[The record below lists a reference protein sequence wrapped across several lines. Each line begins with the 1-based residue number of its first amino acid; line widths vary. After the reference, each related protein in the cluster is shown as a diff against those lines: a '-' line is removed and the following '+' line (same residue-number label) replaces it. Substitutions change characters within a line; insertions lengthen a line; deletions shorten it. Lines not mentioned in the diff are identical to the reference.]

1 MDPRA
6 LQVARFAR
14 RIGAV
19 LFMGAA
25 AYHVLGLVRP
35 DLAVPSPPWR
45 HALFVAINAGLAAA
59 LVARVRGLVFIILA
73 LTLQQI
79 YSHGTYAWQVW
90 VTERRLDW
98 ASVVVLLGLPAL
110 LLAVAAEDRSRAK

>member
-1 MDPRA
+1 MDSRA
-6 LQVARFAR
+6 FAVARFAR

-35 DLAVPSPPWR
+35 DLAVPAPPWR

-59 LVARVRGLVFIILA
+59 LVVRVRCLFFIVLA
-73 LTLQQI
+73 LTLQQT
-79 YSHGTYAWQVW
+79 YSHGTYAWEVW
-90 VTERRLDW
+90 AQEHRLDW
-98 ASVVVLLGLPAL
+98 ASVVVLLGLPSL
-110 LLAVAAEDRSRAK
+110 LLAVAAEDRSRSR

>member
-1 MDPRA
+1 
-6 LQVARFAR
+6 
-14 RIGAV
+14 V

-25 AYHVLGLVRP
+25 AYHVFGLVRP
-35 DLAVPSPPWR
+35 DLVVPSPPWR
-45 HALFVAINAGLAAA
+45 HALFVAINAGLATA

-79 YSHGTYAWQVW
+79 YSHGTYAYEVW
-90 VTERRLDW
+90 LAERRLDW

-110 LLAVAAEDRSRAK
+110 LLAVLAEDRSRARRAKARSRAP

>member
-1 MDPRA
+1 
-6 LQVARFAR
+6 
-14 RIGAV
+14 
-19 LFMGAA
+19 MGAA

-45 HALFVAINAGLAAA
+45 HALFIAINAGLAAA
-59 LVARVRGLVFIILA
+59 LVARVRGLVFIVLA

-79 YSHGTYAWQVW
+79 YSHGAYAWQVW